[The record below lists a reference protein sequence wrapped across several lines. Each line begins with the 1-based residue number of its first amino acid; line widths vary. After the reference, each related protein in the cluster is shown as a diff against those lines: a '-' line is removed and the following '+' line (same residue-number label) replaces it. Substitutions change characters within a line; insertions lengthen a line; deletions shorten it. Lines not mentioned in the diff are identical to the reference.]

1 LYASSASTY
10 GGSDVFKEDR
20 QFEKPLNVYGYS
32 KFLFDQVVRQ
42 RLQDEATTA
51 QVVGFRYFNVYGPR
65 ESHKGRMASV
75 AFHHYHQFMEANL
88 VKLFGEYDG
97 YKEGEQKRDFVSV
110 EDVVKVNLF
119 FHDHPEKSGIFNLG
133 TGRAQPFNDV
143 AKSVINSLR
152 KIHGH
157 AEMSLSDL
165 VDERLLEYVPF
176 PEALKGK
183 YQSFTQADL
192 TNLRSA
198 GYQEDFLTVE
208 QGVSKYMTWLSEN
221 SDFLAQPM

>member
-1 LYASSASTY
+1 
-10 GGSDVFKEDR
+10 
-20 QFEKPLNVYGYS
+20 
-32 KFLFDQVVRQ
+32 
-42 RLQDEATTA
+42 
-51 QVVGFRYFNVYGPR
+51 
-65 ESHKGRMASV
+65 
-75 AFHHYHQFMEANL
+75 
-88 VKLFGEYDG
+88 
-97 YKEGEQKRDFVSV
+97 
-110 EDVVKVNLF
+110 
-119 FHDHPEKSGIFNLG
+119 
-133 TGRAQPFNDV
+133 V

-157 AEMSLSDL
+157 VEMSLSDL

-208 QGVSKYMTWLSEN
+208 QGVSKYMTWLSDN

>member
-1 LYASSASTY
+1 
-10 GGSDVFKEDR
+10 
-20 QFEKPLNVYGYS
+20 
-32 KFLFDQVVRQ
+32 
-42 RLQDEATTA
+42 
-51 QVVGFRYFNVYGPR
+51 
-65 ESHKGRMASV
+65 MASV
-75 AFHHYHQFMEANL
+75 AFHHYHQFMESNL

-152 KIHGH
+152 KIHG
-157 AEMSLSDL
+157 
-165 VDERLLEYVPF
+165 
-176 PEALKGK
+176 KGK

-192 TNLRSA
+192 TNLRAA
-198 GYQEDFLTVE
+198 GYKDDFLTVE
-208 QGVSKYMTWLSEN
+208 QGVSKYMAWLSEN

>member
-1 LYASSASTY
+1 
-10 GGSDVFKEDR
+10 
-20 QFEKPLNVYGYS
+20 
-32 KFLFDQVVRQ
+32 
-42 RLQDEATTA
+42 
-51 QVVGFRYFNVYGPR
+51 
-65 ESHKGRMASV
+65 
-75 AFHHYHQFMEANL
+75 
-88 VKLFGEYDG
+88 
-97 YKEGEQKRDFVSV
+97 
-110 EDVVKVNLF
+110 
-119 FHDHPEKSGIFNLG
+119 G

-152 KIHGH
+152 KIYGH

>member
-1 LYASSASTY
+1 
-10 GGSDVFKEDR
+10 
-20 QFEKPLNVYGYS
+20 
-32 KFLFDQVVRQ
+32 
-42 RLQDEATTA
+42 
-51 QVVGFRYFNVYGPR
+51 
-65 ESHKGRMASV
+65 MASV
-75 AFHHYHQFMEANL
+75 AFHHYHQFKETNL

-97 YKEGEQKRDFVSV
+97 YQEGEQKRDFVSV

-119 FHDHPEKSGIFNLG
+119 FYDHPEKNGIFNLG

-157 AEMSLSDL
+157 TELSLSDL
-165 VDERLLEYVPF
+165 IDERLLEYVPF

-208 QGVSKYMTWLSEN
+208 QGVSKYMTWLSDN
-221 SDFLAQPM
+221 SDFLAQPL